1 MMYYL
6 HENCLVML
14 DLVFHQCI
22 TQRGGGAEGGAA
34 PAGATASTVVAGAD
48 PRSSSSTSSSS
59 KSKPELLNVELLIR
73 VKRYRKM
80 RRGDHVMALRQHNE
94 MITSAL
100 KQMIKAFQDPLRK
113 RSKDRRPRNVL
124 DEVSAIILNRT
135 HTREGTLKILQSLRT
150 MVRFQPVSRSLG
162 GALPGPEPRE
172 EGVDPYDRSNSF
184 LDEGEAVDGMS
195 VIPFECLPPMLPNM
209 EEVPYLPPRAG
220 SYYTIVLDLDETL
233 VHYFEEASG
242 AGYYDMRPGCISFL
256 ERLNQLG
263 CEIVVFTAATQDYA
277 DWVMDQIDP
286 NKLIHHRLYRQHALP
301 WGPLFIKDLSKLG
314 RPLERT
320 LIIDNVAENF
330 MLQPE
335 HGIFIQAWYD
345 DQNDMALIDLQPLLE
360 ELVTSQSTVPGILR
374 KYAAAIPHW
383 AGWRAEASDE
393 ELVLEGGGAD
403 EDVLGE
409 EGDEAAGVRVL
420 AGQVEHQQPPLQP
433 SAPPPTAKAA
443 PAFGPYSG
451 AFQAP
456 RPASSSAAQ
465 QHQPAGAVQVG
476 GSSSSASS
484 SRKSSKI
491 PRKQE
496 ADLGFAA
503 HPGGPKNNA
512 ASTTDFR
519 PPTRGGGGGASRP
532 QPGHNQH
539 VAVVSGIVVGNGPA
553 TSSTSQKPGGT
564 WYPQLP
570 SRPHPFSTRGAA
582 PLTLPPAGGS
592 AIVPTTQ
599 IMPHQA
605 LARPVPVPPN
615 NQTTSNH
622 SASTHL
628 LARPAQESGGGRSH
642 KVDEALCEAG
652 GSTSLAQYVGKA
664 KPPGPQVGAQE
675 QQPVMRFGF
684 GNAFGATSHVGGGG
698 GIAAHPQ
705 KNRFSHQQPMSGMQP
720 PQRLTLNLVDM
731 AQGGGHQRPALPG
744 GSLLQSAQFAF
755 SPSKLMGRH
764 F

>member
-1 MMYYL
+1 
-6 HENCLVML
+6 
-14 DLVFHQCI
+14 
-22 TQRGGGAEGGAA
+22 
-34 PAGATASTVVAGAD
+34 
-48 PRSSSSTSSSS
+48 
-59 KSKPELLNVELLIR
+59 
-73 VKRYRKM
+73 
-80 RRGDHVMALRQHNE
+80 
-94 MITSAL
+94 
-100 KQMIKAFQDPLRK
+100 
-113 RSKDRRPRNVL
+113 
-124 DEVSAIILNRT
+124 
-135 HTREGTLKILQSLRT
+135 

-242 AGYYDMRPGCISFL
+242 AGTDTIRYYDMRPGCISFL

-409 EGDEAAGVRVL
+409 EGDEAAGVRHV
-420 AGQVEHQQPPLQP
+420 AKTGRNMVSAVAVAAASIQYARRGPAYP
-433 SAPPPTAKAA
+433 S
-443 PAFGPYSG
+443 
-451 AFQAP
+451 P
-456 RPASSSAAQ
+456 RGRVSDCP
-465 QHQPAGAVQVG
+465 
-476 GSSSSASS
+476 
-484 SRKSSKI
+484 
-491 PRKQE
+491 
-496 ADLGFAA
+496 DNT
-503 HPGGPKNNA
+503 NNA
-512 ASTTDFR
+512 APSARATGPR
-519 PPTRGGGGGASRP
+519 APE
-532 QPGHNQH
+532 QPDD
-539 VAVVSGIVVGNGPA
+539 VESLREYTLI
-553 TSSTSQKPGGT
+553 
-564 WYPQLP
+564 
-570 SRPHPFSTRGAA
+570 GAA
-582 PLTLPPAGGS
+582 GTG
-592 AIVPTTQ
+592 
-599 IMPHQA
+599 
-605 LARPVPVPPN
+605 
-615 NQTTSNH
+615 
-622 SASTHL
+622 
-628 LARPAQESGGGRSH
+628 EWGRT
-642 KVDEALCEAG
+642 V
-652 GSTSLAQYVGKA
+652 T
-664 KPPGPQVGAQE
+664 
-675 QQPVMRFGF
+675 
-684 GNAFGATSHVGGGG
+684 
-698 GIAAHPQ
+698 
-705 KNRFSHQQPMSGMQP
+705 
-720 PQRLTLNLVDM
+720 
-731 AQGGGHQRPALPG
+731 
-744 GSLLQSAQFAF
+744 
-755 SPSKLMGRH
+755 
-764 F
+764 